1 VEAKAKDATAAAL
14 ITQQEAAQAVAQA
27 RAVEREA
34 RHENA
39 QQAAE
44 AKAQVAVAQNAEAK
58 AKDATAA
65 AASRQQEADAQLVAA
80 RQAQA
85 IARVAQAYAEAEA
98 AKIALPTEWTSV
110 ADSTSIDFVEAP
122 EKCRFFARK
131 MRQSAKVT
139 EDTEDAQKMDR
150 LRVHRV
156 VRVENAP
163 LFESYQRERAK
174 IAHRVEA
181 ARAAGHDV
189 ARLEEHAPDW
199 LKAKAGFPATIDAD
213 TNESWL
219 WHGTSATIDITNPD
233 GTQQRVD
240 TWEVLAKHGFDER
253 VASDSGLYGAGSY
266 FADASSKANQYA
278 TAQRARQ
285 PLNADGH
292 HCMLSCRVTMGD
304 AYMTP
309 GTRLRKRLPPNNPA
323 TPGLPYD
330 SVFAEEGHTDRGR
343 PGPQFHNE
351 YVVFA
356 KAQVYPEYVI
366 WYTL

>member
-1 VEAKAKDATAAAL
+1 L
-14 ITQQEAAQAVAQA
+14 
-27 RAVEREA
+27 
-34 RHENA
+34 
-39 QQAAE
+39 
-44 AKAQVAVAQNAEAK
+44 
-58 AKDATAA
+58 
-65 AASRQQEADAQLVAA
+65 
-80 RQAQA
+80 
-85 IARVAQAYAEAEA
+85 
-98 AKIALPTEWTSV
+98 
-110 ADSTSIDFVEAP
+110 
-122 EKCRFFARK
+122 
-131 MRQSAKVT
+131 
-139 EDTEDAQKMDR
+139 
-150 LRVHRV
+150 
-156 VRVENAP
+156 
-163 LFESYQRERAK
+163 
-174 IAHRVEA
+174 
-181 ARAAGHDV
+181 
-189 ARLEEHAPDW
+189 
-199 LKAKAGFPATIDAD
+199 
-213 TNESWL
+213 
-219 WHGTSATIDITNPD
+219 
-233 GTQQRVD
+233 QRVD
-240 TWEVLAKHGFDER
+240 TWEVLAEHGFDAR